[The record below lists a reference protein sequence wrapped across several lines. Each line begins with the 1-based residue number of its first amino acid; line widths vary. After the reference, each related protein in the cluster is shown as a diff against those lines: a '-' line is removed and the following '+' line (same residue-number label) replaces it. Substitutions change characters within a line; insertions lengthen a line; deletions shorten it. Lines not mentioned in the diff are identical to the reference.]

1 MPIRS
6 PIYLIAS
13 GDSRLAA
20 NQTCWEAQDKLE
32 QALGKALQSLGHTVK
47 RAHEYD
53 KSKKHGFIDSQRMGM
68 NVFANLPSD
77 DVPLIVAEAVWQYSH
92 HVLAGLTTHKG
103 PILTVANWC
112 GQWPGLVGML
122 NLNGSLTKAGV
133 KYSTLWSVDF
143 TDKFFLNTLKEWL
156 ETETIQH
163 DLSHAR
169 PLKGCKKIPDDL
181 EKIGKKVAENILK
194 HKAIMGVFDE
204 GCMGMYNAIIPD
216 ELLHKLGIFK
226 ERLSQSALFFEMQQT
241 KDDEARA
248 VYDWLKNKGM
258 KFDLKEQPNDL
269 TDLTEEQILWQ
280 CKMYI
285 AAVRLANDFGCDLI
299 GIQYQQGLKDLVPA
313 SDLAEGLLN
322 NVDRPPVKDRT
333 NQHVLFENAAVPH
346 FNEVDE
352 CAGVD
357 AFITNRIWKQLGYSP
372 ESTLHDVRYGE
383 DYNGVFTWVF
393 EISGAV
399 PPEHLTDGYKGA
411 VSLRQPPMYF
421 HKGGGTIR
429 GISKPG
435 EVVWSRIY
443 TEDNRL
449 KADIGRAHVVEL
461 PKEENER
468 RWRDTTPQWPIMNA
482 QLLGVSRDQ
491 LMAKHKANHIQVAY
505 APTAQDA
512 QKALAAK
519 AACFQ
524 ALGIEVIVCGTE
536 TGLE

>member
-1 MPIRS
+1 MPIQS

-32 QALGKALQSLGHTVK
+32 QALATALQSLGHTVK
-47 RAHEYD
+47 RAHEYNEN
-53 KSKKHGFIDSQRMGM
+53 KKHGFIDSQRMGM
-68 NVFANLPSD
+68 NVFASLPAN

-133 KYSTLWSVDF
+133 KYNTLWSVDF
-143 TDKFFLNTLKEWL
+143 TDEFFLNKLKEWL

-169 PLKGCKKIPDDL
+169 PLKECKKIPDEL
-181 EKIGKKVAENILK
+181 QEIGKQIAEDILK

-204 GCMGMYNAIIPD
+204 GCMGMYNAIISD
-216 ELLHKLGIFK
+216 DLLHKIGIFK

-248 VYDWLKNKGM
+248 VYDWLNDKGM

-269 TDLTEEQILWQ
+269 TDLTEEQILSQ

-333 NQHVLFENAAVPH
+333 NNNILFENAAVPH

-357 AFITNRIWKQLGYSP
+357 AFITNRVWNRLGYAP
-372 ESTLHDVRYGE
+372 ETTLHDVRYGE

-411 VSLRQPPMYF
+411 ISFRQPPMYF

-429 GISKPG
+429 GVSKPG

-449 KADIGRAHVVEL
+449 KADIGRALVVEL
-461 PKEENER
+461 PQEENER

-505 APTAQDA
+505 TPTAEDA

-536 TGLE
+536 SGLE